1 MLLCRVIAKQ
11 TCFGDCLML
20 ADYLARWAAARNLH
34 YGWVMAALGF
44 FYSLFSSSALGVPSV
59 LMREIAADVGVSMSE
74 LSASQGLRFA
84 LFGLAAPFAGGLILR
99 YGTRKMLAVAGTIAL
114 FGLVLTAFMTSRV
127 EMWIGMGVLLGIA
140 PGLIALQLGA
150 VISARWF
157 TARRGL
163 VVGLLNGSIA
173 TGTLIFMPLG
183 AWIAERWGWRM
194 ALLPSGVGLLA
205 MLILFQLLAK
215 ERPQDLGLA
224 PYGDTIVPPIPAPPN
239 ADFVTISFQAL
250 RTGSTRLVFWVLAL
264 TFAICGLSSY
274 GLTATHF
281 VPFCGDLGFPLVT
294 SASFLAMIGV
304 FDLVGTIGSGWLSD
318 RYDNRLLLAI
328 YYGFRGLSLIWVVQS
343 GASFVAMAAFAVV
356 YGLDFI
362 ATVPPTVRL
371 AIGAFGREMGPVVFG
386 WIFAA
391 HQLGVG
397 VMAFAAGASRDALG
411 TYVPAFLF
419 AGLLCLFAAVAFAAV
434 KKPAPALA

>member
-1 MLLCRVIAKQ
+1 
-11 TCFGDCLML
+11 ML
-20 ADYLARWAAARNLH
+20 ADYVARRAAARGLH

-44 FYSLFSSSALGVPSV
+44 FYALFASSALGVPSV
-59 LMREIAADVGVSMSE
+59 LMREIASDIGVSMSE

-84 LFGLAAPFAGGLILR
+84 LFGLVAPFAGGLILR
-99 YGTRKMLAVAGTIAL
+99 YGMRTMLAGAGIVALI
-114 FGLVLTAFMTSRV
+114 GLVLTAFMTNRI

-140 PGLIALQLGA
+140 PGLTALQLAA
-150 VISARWF
+150 VIASRWF

-183 AWIAERWGWRM
+183 AWISEHWGWRV
-194 ALLPSGVGLLA
+194 ALIPSGVGLLA
-205 MLILFQLLAK
+205 MLILFQLLGK

-224 PYGDTIVPPIPAPPN
+224 PYGETAIPPVPPAPTTG
-239 ADFVTISFQAL
+239 FVTISFRVLQTA
-250 RTGSTRLVFWVLAL
+250 STRLVFWVLAL
-264 TFAICGLSSY
+264 TFFICGLSSY

-318 RYDNRLLLAI
+318 RYDNRLLLAL
-328 YYGFRGLSLIWVVQS
+328 YYGFRGLSLVWVVQS
-343 GASFVAMAAFAVV
+343 GASFVAMSVFAVL

-362 ATVPPTVRL
+362 ATVPPSVRL
-371 AIGAFGREMGPVVFG
+371 TVGAFGREMGPVVFG

-391 HQLGVG
+391 HQIGVG
-397 VMAFAAGASRDALG
+397 LMAFAAGASRDALG
-411 TYVPAFLF
+411 TYVPAFLA
-419 AGLLCLFAAVAFAAV
+419 AGLLCLLAAAAFGFV
-434 KKPAPALA
+434 KKPAQAVPA